1 MVATGVGAAVVV
13 LAANAYHVKGARGSR
28 RAVEI
33 AICVNTHHVG
43 AGSIGN
49 VNVEARTAVAP
60 LRRSHETDVVDANQ
74 LGLLRFVQDGGH
86 RGVLRCCT
94 RGQNVDCI
102 RRDFRQSVELN
113 DCTIHLNGVPSH
125 GRSVTAQITGFV
137 HIDATRTVVDVEAI
151 ACVAVVINGEDGTN
165 EVGIGGQ
172 AVGHTVGIYGSVVTN
187 HIVSGRGVGTVGGMC
202 TQLCESILGV
212 YIPFGCP
219 NRPVKLA
226 FLDGDFANQG
236 IFFGST

>member
-1 MVATGVGAAVVV
+1 M
-13 LAANAYHVKGARGSR
+13 
-28 RAVEI
+28 
-33 AICVNTHHVG
+33 
-43 AGSIGN
+43 
-49 VNVEARTAVAP
+49 
-60 LRRSHETDVVDANQ
+60 
-74 LGLLRFVQDGGH
+74 
-86 RGVLRCCT
+86 
-94 RGQNVDCI
+94 
-102 RRDFRQSVELN
+102 
-113 DCTIHLNGVPSH
+113 
-125 GRSVTAQITGFV
+125 
-137 HIDATRTVVDVEAI
+137 DVEAI

-226 FLDGDFANQG
+226 FLDGHFANQG
-236 IFFGST
+236 VFIRSAGTYGPVATGIHAHNADDIQCVVGRGKQNDRIVSVKTYHVGVGIGGIGNCQESSSPLRMCNDIGSVRCNARSSREDEGVGGRCGTVGEQGQGIAGNAFGSARGVVYL